1 MGRERTKKKIL
12 MIATGGTIASKE
24 TAEGLAPA
32 LTSQELLACVPEVG
46 QVCDV
51 DTVQPFNLDSTNM
64 CAAHWLEIARIIEQ
78 NYAAYD
84 GFVVTHGTDT
94 MAYTAAALSYL
105 IQGADK
111 PIVLTG
117 SQRSAYSRDTDAR
130 GNLSDAFLFCADDRA
145 AGVRIVFNGNVILG
159 TRAKK
164 TRTRSYNAFSSID
177 FPAVAIMREGK
188 PFYYIQS
195 PKPSEKPVFYHALNE
210 NVFVLKM
217 IPGLRADIF
226 DYLDEQCDGLIIES
240 FGAGGLPNYAQDEL
254 SVRISRFLSLGKTVV
269 LTTQVE
275 REGSAMDKYA
285 VGRKLRTCG
294 RILEARCM
302 TLEATVAKL
311 MWVLAQTRGSSA
323 EELFDRPVEND
334 IF

>member
-1 MGRERTKKKIL
+1 MAKKHIL
-12 MIATGGTIASKE
+12 MIATGGIIASKE

-32 LTSQELLACVPEVG
+32 LSSKELLSCVPEIG
-46 QVCDV
+46 SVCRV
-51 DTVQPFNLDSTNM
+51 DAVQPFNLDSTNVY
-64 CAAHWLEIARIIEQ
+64 AKHWLEIARIVEE
-78 NYAAYD
+78 NYQKYD

-105 IQGADK
+105 IQSSAK

-130 GNLSDAFLFCADDRA
+130 RNLADAFLFCADDGA
-145 AGVRIVFNGNVILG
+145 YGVRIVFDGSVILG

-164 TRTRSYNAFSSID
+164 TRTRSFNAFSSID
-177 FPAVAIMREGK
+177 FPAVAVMREGV
-188 PFYYIQS
+188 PFYYIEGK
-195 PKPSEKPVFYHALNE
+195 KPSGSPTFSHALNE

-226 DYLDEQCDGLIIES
+226 DYLDAHCDGLVIES
-240 FGAGGLPNYAQDEL
+240 FGAGGLPDYEEGAFLERL
-254 SVRISRFLSLGKTVV
+254 AHFLSLGKTAV

-275 REGSAMDKYA
+275 REGSSLDKYA
-285 VGRKLRTCG
+285 VGRRLHACG
-294 RILEARCM
+294 KVLEARCM
-302 TLEATVAKL
+302 TLEAAVAKL
-311 MWVLAQTRGSSA
+311 MWILSFARGEEA
-323 EELFDRPVEND
+323 ERLFNTPVEHD

>member
-1 MGRERTKKKIL
+1 MAKKHIL

-32 LTSQELLACVPEVG
+32 LSSKELLSCVPEIG
-46 QVCDV
+46 SVCRV
-51 DTVQPFNLDSTNM
+51 DAVQPFNLDSTNVY
-64 CAAHWLEIARIIEQ
+64 AKHWLEIARIVEE
-78 NYAAYD
+78 NYQKYD

-105 IQGADK
+105 IQNSAK

-130 GNLSDAFLFCADDRA
+130 RNLADAFLFCADDGA
-145 AGVRIVFNGNVILG
+145 YGVRIVFDGSVILG

-164 TRTRSYNAFSSID
+164 TRTRSFNAFSSID
-177 FPAVAIMREGK
+177 FPAIAVMREGV
-188 PFYYIQS
+188 PFYYIEGK
-195 PKPSEKPVFYHALNE
+195 KPSGSPTFSHALNE

-226 DYLDEQCDGLIIES
+226 DYLDAHCDGLVIES
-240 FGAGGLPNYAQDEL
+240 FGAGGLPDYAEGAFL
-254 SVRISRFLSLGKTVV
+254 ERLAHFLSLGKTAV

-275 REGSAMDKYA
+275 REGSSLDKYA
-285 VGRKLRTCG
+285 VGRRLHACG
-294 RILEARCM
+294 KVLEARCM
-302 TLEATVAKL
+302 TLEAAVAKL
-311 MWVLAQTRGSSA
+311 MWILSFARGEEA
-323 EELFDRPVEND
+323 EHLFNTPVEHD

>member
-1 MGRERTKKKIL
+1 MAKKHIL

-32 LTSQELLACVPEVG
+32 LSSKELLSCVPEIG
-46 QVCDV
+46 SVCRV
-51 DTVQPFNLDSTNM
+51 DAVQPFNLDSTNVY
-64 CAAHWLEIARIIEQ
+64 AKHWLEIARIVEE
-78 NYAAYD
+78 NYQKYD

-105 IQGADK
+105 IQSSAK

-130 GNLSDAFLFCADDRA
+130 RNLADAFLFCADDGA
-145 AGVRIVFNGNVILG
+145 YGVRIVFDGSVILG

-164 TRTRSYNAFSSID
+164 TRTRSFNAFSSID
-177 FPAVAIMREGK
+177 FPAVAVMREGV
-188 PFYYIQS
+188 PFYYIEGK
-195 PKPSEKPVFYHALNE
+195 KPSGSPTFSHALNE

-226 DYLDEQCDGLIIES
+226 DYLDAHCDGLVIES
-240 FGAGGLPNYAQDEL
+240 FGAGGLPDYEDGAFLERL
-254 SVRISRFLSLGKTVV
+254 AHFLSLGKAAV

-275 REGSAMDKYA
+275 REGSSLDKYA
-285 VGRKLRTCG
+285 VGRRLHACG
-294 RILEARCM
+294 KVLEARCM
-302 TLEATVAKL
+302 TLEAAVAKL
-311 MWVLAQTRGSSA
+311 MWILSFARGEEA
-323 EELFDRPVEND
+323 EHLFNTPVEHD